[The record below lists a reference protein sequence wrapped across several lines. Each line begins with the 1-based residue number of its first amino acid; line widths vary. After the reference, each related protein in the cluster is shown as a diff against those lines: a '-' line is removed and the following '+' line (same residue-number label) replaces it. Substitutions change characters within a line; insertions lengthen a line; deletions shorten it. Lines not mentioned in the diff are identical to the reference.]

1 MEQVNFLICASM
13 NYNNDNLTLTWL
25 FLSSLLWNHSMKLQ
39 SVDAWVNIF
48 AIIIIII
55 IITQLCLILKIEHKF
70 KSSESEIMQ
79 HTGLNVLLKVS
90 EFLYGVT
97 HSKSKISCLANKWT
111 FWAKTKVWCVLK
123 WTFYVRNF

>member
-1 MEQVNFLICASM
+1 M
-13 NYNNDNLTLTWL
+13 TTWL
-25 FLSSLLWNHSMKLQ
+25 WLDSFCRVCCETTVWSF
-39 SVDAWVNIF
+39 WVNIF

-55 IITQLCLILKIEHKF
+55 IKTQLCLILKIEHKF

-123 WTFYVRNF
+123 WTFYIRNISFDPQFRI